1 MSNDPM
7 VEEFFAELNDKYYP
21 QVVLGLEMLN
31 SGQMQEAVET
41 LSRPLHTIKGVAG
54 FMAGFEEG
62 SLFTHKVEDFL
73 KAMQAGTIPD
83 NEENLKLAERAVNM
97 VFQVLEQ
104 LRDQG
109 ALDQAETDE
118 VLQLLLAAGPDNN
131 KSLNEEGECF
141 ASEEQGNIT
150 VITGLCRRIHTKTQR
165 LQLKD
170 SLDMLPDNT
179 RTFLDFSKVITC
191 GSSTWE
197 EIIPHAERLD
207 LSVGGLTPPCQN
219 VFISWEFD
227 KIITPYPDRE
237 FFFNA
242 KAGQENDA

>member
-21 QVVLGLEMLN
+21 QVVLGLELLDN
-31 SGQMQEAVET
+31 NQMQDAVET

-83 NEENLKLAERAVNM
+83 SEENLGLAARAVNM

-109 ALDQAETDE
+109 TLDQDETNE
-118 VLQLLLAAGPDNN
+118 VLQLLLDAAPGD
-131 KSLNEEGECF
+131 KISFKEASKCFVTEEHDGV
-141 ASEEQGNIT
+141 T
-150 VITGLCRRIHTKTQR
+150 VISGRCRRIHTKAQR
-165 LQLKD
+165 LQLND
-170 SLDMLPDNT
+170 CLALLPDKT
-179 RTFLDFSKVITC
+179 CTFLDFSKVLTC
-191 GSSTWE
+191 DSSTWE
-197 EIIPHAERLD
+197 GIMPHAERLD
-207 LSVGGLTPPCQN
+207 LSVGGLTAPCQS
-219 VFISWEFD
+219 VFISWGFD
-227 KIITPYPDRE
+227 KAIATHTDRE
-237 FFFNA
+237 LFFNA
-242 KAGQENDA
+242 KTKQTNDS